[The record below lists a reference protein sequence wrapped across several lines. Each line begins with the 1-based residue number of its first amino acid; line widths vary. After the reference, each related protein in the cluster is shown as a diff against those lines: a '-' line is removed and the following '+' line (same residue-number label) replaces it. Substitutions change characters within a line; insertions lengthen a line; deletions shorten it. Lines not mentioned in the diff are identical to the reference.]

1 MTPAMATGWDYG
13 WQPREPA
20 ESSSS
25 ELQKKLDQARHDLSS
40 CRAECDCGDCRVP
53 QLSEHRQWKWIQDVA
68 TLVARHKNVLLTAA
82 AVTAV
87 AIALAAMLRL
97 LSRKTRRGGLQH
109 LRLPLTE
116 AGGNRRWW
124 RLPGV
129 PGWCRLPRLQLRWR
143 LPRCPQLTALMV
155 ALWSLP
161 AQLWGKL
168 KGLGRLCFCCP
179 ELDASGRVPW
189 RQRAQNTRQSLQQAQ
204 EQLDVALG
212 EAQIRLTDALK
223 RAERAEAESKQ
234 LRKFLQE
241 SNVRVEV
248 AESEAKKCRDETEE
262 LKVSFRR
269 AEETA
274 TKARQ
279 ELQHARRRAEVAE
292 AIAARCEAAK
302 AAASGSSRSPSA
314 SPPEAS
320 PKPKAPSPA
329 CSGSTPGGAALP
341 RSAKARAVAPR
352 RNSRSSRGQGS
363 GATSEGE
370 KELRRDSE
378 KFSYNRTLAMLKFSE
393 NRTGARPGS
402 AMTSATSSLASL
414 HRDESAALP
423 GVVRSSLS
431 PAVGGPGSL
440 TPRDK
445 KSRFLLA

>member
-1 MTPAMATGWDYG
+1 M
-13 WQPREPA
+13 PRR
-20 ESSSS
+20 
-25 ELQKKLDQARHDLSS
+25 D
-40 CRAECDCGDCRVP
+40 
-53 QLSEHRQWKWIQDVA
+53 
-68 TLVARHKNVLLTAA
+68 
-82 AVTAV
+82 
-87 AIALAAMLRL
+87 
-97 LSRKTRRGGLQH
+97 GGIEGLF
-109 LRLPLTE
+109 PPC
-116 AGGNRRWW
+116 GGN
-124 RLPGV
+124 
-129 PGWCRLPRLQLRWR
+129 CH
-143 LPRCPQLTALMV
+143 
-155 ALWSLP
+155 
-161 AQLWGKL
+161 
-168 KGLGRLCFCCP
+168 
-179 ELDASGRVPW
+179 
-189 RQRAQNTRQSLQQAQ
+189 
-204 EQLDVALG
+204 
-212 EAQIRLTDALK
+212 
-223 RAERAEAESKQ
+223 ES
-234 LRKFLQE
+234 
-241 SNVRVEV
+241 
-248 AESEAKKCRDETEE
+248 
-262 LKVSFRR
+262 
-269 AEETA
+269 
-274 TKARQ
+274 Q

-329 CSGSTPGGAALP
+329 RSGSTPGAGAALP

-352 RNSRSSRGQGS
+352 RGSRSSRGQGS